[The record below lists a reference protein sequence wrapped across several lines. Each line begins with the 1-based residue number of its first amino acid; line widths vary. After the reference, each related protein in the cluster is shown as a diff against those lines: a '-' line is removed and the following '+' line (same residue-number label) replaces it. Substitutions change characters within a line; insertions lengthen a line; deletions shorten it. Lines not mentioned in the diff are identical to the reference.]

1 MDTTKIIKLFVI
13 LELILLVAGFIIW
26 PPTQSHLPPLLQ
38 EYLDQEME
46 TINIVDLITIP
57 VLLIYIIS
65 AVGLLLTKIWAKNLY
80 VLSTILVYALIP
92 FMGPAVEHAF
102 FATINHLGSLITGA
116 ILALLYFTSSA
127 FNKANRQE
135 PSAETR

>member
-57 VLLIYIIS
+57 VLLIYIT
-65 AVGLLLTKIWAKNLY
+65 AVPLTFIAML
-80 VLSTILVYALIP
+80 
-92 FMGPAVEHAF
+92 FDDRF
-102 FATINHLGSLITGA
+102 
-116 ILALLYFTSSA
+116 
-127 FNKANRQE
+127 
-135 PSAETR
+135 PSVSGVGHR